1 MINVSLDKGTEMSS
15 SVGPSQGAKD
25 GNLDGLLDVI
35 SLLLEYQTTVDS
47 LDDILYG
54 FTLYRKLC

>member
-1 MINVSLDKGTEMSS
+1 MSS

-54 FTLYRKLC
+54 FTLYTTLC